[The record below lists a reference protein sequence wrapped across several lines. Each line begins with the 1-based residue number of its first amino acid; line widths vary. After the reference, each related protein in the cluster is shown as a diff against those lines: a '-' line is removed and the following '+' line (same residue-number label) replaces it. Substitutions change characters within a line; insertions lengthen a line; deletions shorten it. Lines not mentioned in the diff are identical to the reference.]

1 MKIELLRII
10 KNALIGGKNGEM
22 AFIYNSPLVRELYDE
37 FESTKCEDE
46 KFVDFLNSAISNTD
60 EKKEARGNIQVSIP
74 LDKAKEFV
82 NEENYI
88 KMKEA
93 QKIFIEAKA
102 EFNKWARVVGKELN
116 SSYISNSFEFSSG
129 EKIYFDS
136 NSNDFKGKIDK
147 NKLID

>member
-10 KNALIGGKNGEM
+10 QNALIGGKNGEM

-37 FESTKCEDE
+37 FESTQCQDE
-46 KFVDFLNSAISNTD
+46 KFVEFLNSAISNTD
-60 EKKEARGNIQVSIP
+60 EKKQTYNNIQVSIT

-82 NEENYI
+82 SEENYT

-93 QKIFIEAKA
+93 QKRFIEAQA
-102 EFNKWARVVGKELN
+102 EFHRLAKIIGKELN
-116 SSYISNSFEFSSG
+116 NSYISNSFEFSSG

-136 NSNDFKGKIDK
+136 NSNCFKGKIRKD
-147 NKLID
+147 KLIN